1 MYVLNVSYW
10 ALSPTHILL
19 YKSGLHAHMFLKHLW
34 IRKFLYYKRILS
46 LVSLWLFSSLL
57 LNFCCCKPTRS
68 FRLYFNRFIKV
79 LLNLGVNIAMSFR
92 YYITYLPVLL
102 ARLGCLIVKFYA
114 FSLCHFSCN
123 CSCVL
128 LWAAKQFRHFA
139 AMRLEDFMKFFTH
152 CNIWN
157 EVPYIYIIYI
167 YIQIY
172 KCTNTQKMPHKETSD

>member
-1 MYVLNVSYW
+1 
-10 ALSPTHILL
+10 
-19 YKSGLHAHMFLKHLW
+19 MFLKHLC
-34 IRKFLYYKRILS
+34 IRKFLYYKRILP
-46 LVSLWLFSSLL
+46 LVSLWLFSTLL
-57 LNFCCCKPTRS
+57 LNFCCCKPSRS

-102 ARLGCLIVKFYA
+102 ARLGCLSVKFFA
-114 FSLCHFSCN
+114 LSLCHLSCN

-152 CNIWN
+152 NIWN
-157 EVPYIYIIYI
+157 EVPYIYIYW

-172 KCTNTQKMPHKETSD
+172 KCTNTLKMPHKETSD